1 MRFCSTYAHAHIS
14 AFTRIHI
21 CRMRRFRGPRHALRV
36 ERKLRWLKTCSVAR
50 RRSRSS
56 PLPPLLMPACSGAT
70 MSIAPIAIPL
80 STISAAVLDAFLVEI
95 GWLPCAS
102 GQVSLQ
108 ACGMSLTSTPCV
120 PLELGSLASSLA
132 RTRTDRAHPDAAL
145 TKAPRRSDVA
155 TLFCFSGML
164 PSSGPFPAGPF
175 HWIVAYS
182 SGNPPAFAPL

>member
-1 MRFCSTYAHAHIS
+1 
-14 AFTRIHI
+14 
-21 CRMRRFRGPRHALRV
+21 
-36 ERKLRWLKTCSVAR
+36 
-50 RRSRSS
+50 
-56 PLPPLLMPACSGAT
+56 MPACSGAT

-155 TLFCFSGML
+155 TLFSFSYCSLLREWCLPLLLPPFFSPSSPLSSLCL
-164 PSSGPFPAGPF
+164 PSLGWASAGRHTSFLFSILPLSLRALV
-175 HWIVAYS
+175 WRGSLAKIVMS
-182 SGNPPAFAPL
+182 

>member
-1 MRFCSTYAHAHIS
+1 
-14 AFTRIHI
+14 
-21 CRMRRFRGPRHALRV
+21 
-36 ERKLRWLKTCSVAR
+36 
-50 RRSRSS
+50 
-56 PLPPLLMPACSGAT
+56 

-155 TLFCFSGML
+155 TLFCFSGNASFL
-164 PSSGPFPAGPF
+164 RTLSWIAAFSSSFPRLLLF
-175 HWIVAYS
+175 K
-182 SGNPPAFAPL
+182 